1 MYLPFPPSEV
11 GVRCSLHLSSV
22 PDYGAVCLRDS
33 VIFVLVL
40 EAASVLPHLWFFY
53 LEPWAYRKTLKPW
66 EERTYSSLQFA
77 EVTSYAVFI
86 MRNCYCLDF
95 FPLSSMIDVHVF

>member
-1 MYLPFPPSEV
+1 MYLPFPLSEV
-11 GVRCSLHLSSV
+11 GVRCSLNLSSV

-40 EAASVLPHLWFFY
+40 ETASVLPHLWFFY

-66 EERTYSSLQFA
+66 EERIYSSLQFA
-77 EVTSYAVFI
+77 ELTSYTVFI
-86 MRNCYCLDF
+86 MKTVTVWI
-95 FPLSSMIDVHVF
+95 SSLCPP